1 MADSKPNLAAL
12 SPDLVEVVQPLDTHN
27 RELIDNVHPVD
38 WKNPEPAERYHLVV
52 IGAGTAGLVSA
63 AGAAGLGAKVALIER
78 RMMGGDCL
86 NYGCVPSKALIRA
99 ARAWHTATTGAER
112 FGAPST
118 SGPGNFPRA
127 MERMRRL
134 RAQISH
140 HDSAARFRDLGAD
153 VFIGEGRFVASDAVE
168 IDGKRLVF
176 RRAIIATGARPL
188 ILPIPGLAEARYLTN
203 ETVFT
208 LTELPA
214 RLAVIGAGPIGCELA
229 QTFARF
235 GSRVAVFDIAPQALI
250 REDVDAAAIVQN
262 ALVREG
268 VDLQLAATISRIER
282 HRGETVVSFDKDGEA
297 HQLRF
302 DELLLAVGRTP
313 NVEGMGLEAAGV
325 DYSRH
330 GVQVDDRLRTTNSRI
345 YAVGDVASKYKF
357 THVADALARIAIQN
371 ALFFGHKKAS
381 DLVVPWCT
389 YTDPEIAHVGLYERD
404 AKEKGIQVD
413 TSTIPLS
420 QVDRPVLEDA
430 DEGFL
435 RLHLERG
442 KDRILGATLVAHHAG
457 DLLGEL
463 CLAVTHRVGLSKIAS
478 TIHPYPTQAE
488 VIKKA
493 GDTFMRG
500 KLTPLVKKA
509 LALFF
514 SVFR

>member
-1 MADSKPNLAAL
+1 MPDATPTPLGL
-12 SPDLVEVVQPLDTHN
+12 SPDLAEVVQPLDTHN
-27 RELIDNVHPVD
+27 RKLIDNVHPVD

-86 NYGCVPSKALIRA
+86 NYGCVPSKAVIRA
-99 ARAWHTATTGAER
+99 ARAWHAATTGAER
-112 FGAPST
+112 FGAPPT
-118 SGPGNFPRA
+118 SGPGDFAQA

-168 IDGKRLVF
+168 VDGKRLVF
-176 RRAIIATGARPL
+176 RRAIIATGASPM

-203 ETVFT
+203 ETAFT

-235 GSRVAVFDIAPQALI
+235 GSRVVVFDIAPQALI
-250 REDVDAAAIVQN
+250 REDADAAAIVQS
-262 ALVREG
+262 ALVRDG
-268 VDLQLAATISRIER
+268 VDLQLAATIRRIER
-282 HRGETVVSFDKDGEA
+282 DGEETLVDFERDGEVRE
-297 HQLRF
+297 LRF
-302 DELLLAVGRTP
+302 DELLLAVGRIP
-313 NVEGMGLEAAGV
+313 NVKGMGLEAAGV
-325 DYSRH
+325 EYSKH
-330 GVQVDDRLRTTNSRI
+330 GVQVDDRLRTSNPRI
-345 YAVGDVASKYKF
+345 YAVGDVASEYKF
-357 THVADALARIAIQN
+357 THVADALSRIAIQN
-371 ALFFGHKKAS
+371 ALFFGRKRAS

-389 YTDPEIAHVGLYERD
+389 YTDPEIAHVGMYEKD
-404 AKEKGIQVD
+404 AKQKGIEVH
-413 TSTIPLS
+413 TLTIPLN
-420 QVDRPVLEDA
+420 QVDRSVLEDA

-435 RLHLERG
+435 RLHIEKG

-493 GDTFMRG
+493 GDSFMRG
-500 KLTPLVKKA
+500 KLTPFVQKA

-514 SVFR
+514 NVFS